1 MTSQPARWGY
11 RGSEGP
17 ENWGCLSDEY
27 RTCSEGIEQSPV
39 NLTGCVPSQGAQ
51 IEFDYRARATGA
63 RNNGHTVYLDFATGN
78 VLDVDG
84 RRYELQGIHYHSPG
98 EHRLDGESFA
108 AELHLVHQDTVGNL
122 SVVGLL
128 FRQGNPSPQVQELL
142 DAAPPT
148 GVSVALASGPNAA
161 DYVPN
166 TLGYFGYDGSLTTP
180 PCTEGV
186 RWIVMQSVGT
196 VSPGQVNRMQELTGG
211 PNNRPVQD
219 IEGRTIIAV
228 GSA

>member
-1 MTSQPARWGY
+1 MP
-11 RGSEGP
+11 
-17 ENWGCLSDEY
+17 
-27 RTCSEGIEQSPV
+27 
-39 NLTGCVPSQGAQ
+39 
-51 IEFDYRARATGA
+51 
-63 RNNGHTVYLDFATGN
+63 H
-78 VLDVDG
+78 
-84 RRYELQGIHYHSPG
+84 HS
-98 EHRLDGESFA
+98 
-108 AELHLVHQDTVGNL
+108 
-122 SVVGLL
+122 
-128 FRQGNPSPQVQELL
+128 
-142 DAAPPT
+142 T
-148 GVSVALASGPNAA
+148 GVSVALADGPDAA